1 MLRALKNDIIALE
14 YPINQFISECIRNGE
29 VPYWFNTWGM
39 GFPLQSNLSW
49 GIYSSP
55 QLFFSAAFDYNIYIL
70 HIEFIFFIL
79 LSGWSMFYLLKKH
92 FIKDE
97 PTAQLLAICYMLSGF
112 MVGSTQWLLYITAA
126 AFTPVIV
133 AAFLSLHKK
142 PSAGN
147 AFQAAVCYTLMF
159 TSVYAAFN
167 IIATYGLAALVL
179 GWLWIH
185 RKEGQQNRLLAR
197 HLLLTL
203 LITFLLC
210 FPCLF
215 FTMELLGHLDRG
227 SSIATDPSFFN
238 SNYLH
243 PGALSSLFFP
253 FSSVKMAYA
262 NTEGTMLNTY
272 FGLFTLLTL
281 PAAVWA
287 AVTSRNKTAW
297 VLLIAALA
305 ALLVSFGNF
314 TPLRQALNILPGF
327 SYFRNPAIFRFY
339 FIFLLLLFMASIL
352 KDKKAEDLLKH
363 QLTRYSILLGGVIF
377 LAVLIFSASSVND
390 FSLSSVSGLINSTS
404 YTGAL
409 FISSLVQVL
418 LLLFLLLLTL
428 KKKWRWAQCILAGD
442 MIINTLL
449 CTPFFSV
456 SSYTTA
462 EVNQLLKKTGGFPV
476 QTELPARVPTS
487 LTDSKGNTWQNL
499 NVFAKKVSSNEGYPG
514 PLVLKSK
521 EQPGRVNIDQPLVYS
536 EADSTKSAVD
546 ILVQRPG
553 HIRARV
559 RSAVPG
565 LVTLLQN
572 YYPGWKVYVND
583 KEAEFITKG
592 RPGLSVNIPAGESR
606 VVFRYDRK
614 EAGIS
619 ALLVHLAVLGLGLIK
634 LRSLIHAKR
643 IRSSSPS

>member
-49 GIYSSP
+49 GIYSTP

-97 PTAQLLAICYMLSGF
+97 PTAQLLANCYMLSGF
-112 MVGSTQWLLYITAA
+112 MAGSTQWLLYITAA

-133 AAFLSLHKK
+133 AAFLSLLKK
-142 PSAGN
+142 PSARN

-167 IIATYGLAALVL
+167 IIATYGLAALVIS
-179 GWLWIH
+179 WLWIH
-185 RKEGQQNRLLAR
+185 RKEGQQTRLLAR
-197 HLLLTL
+197 NLLLTL
-203 LITFLLC
+203 LLTFLLC
-210 FPCLF
+210 FPCLY
-215 FTMELLGHLDRG
+215 FTLELLGQLDRG
-227 SSIATDPSFFN
+227 NSLATDSSFFN

-243 PGALSSLFFP
+243 PGALSSLLLP
-253 FSSVKMAYA
+253 FSSVKMAYV

-297 VLLIAALA
+297 LLLVSALVV
-305 ALLVSFGNF
+305 LLVSFGNL

-363 QLTRYSILLGGVIF
+363 QFTRYSIMLAGIIC
-377 LAVLIFSASSVND
+377 LAVLISSANSLEGLSFSSIT
-390 FSLSSVSGLINSTS
+390 GLIKTTS
-404 YTGAL
+404 YTSSL
-409 FISSLVQVL
+409 FISTLVQGL
-418 LLLFLLLLTL
+418 LLLLLLLLIL
-428 KKKWRWAQCILAGD
+428 KKKWCWAQLVLAGD

-462 EVNQLLKKTGGFPV
+462 EVSQLLKKKDGFPV
-476 QTELPARVPTS
+476 QTEQPARVPTS
-487 LTDSKGNTWQNL
+487 FTDSKGNTWQNL
-499 NVFAKKVSSNEGYPG
+499 NVFAKKVSANEAYLG
-514 PLVLKSK
+514 PLVLKDAVKS
-521 EQPGRVNIDQPLVYS
+521 RTITSDQPLVYCTP
-536 EADSTKSAVD
+536 DSTNNSVE

-553 HIRARV
+553 HIRVQA
-559 RSAVPG
+559 RSADPTV
-565 LVTLLQN
+565 VTLLQN
-572 YYPGWKVYVND
+572 YYPGWKVYVNN
-583 KEAEFITKG
+583 KKAELTQEG
-592 RPGLSVNIPAGESR
+592 RPGLSVNIPAGESTID
-606 VVFRYDRK
+606 FRYNRK
-614 EAGIS
+614 AVWFS
-619 ALLVHLAVLGLGLIK
+619 ALLVHLAVLGFGLIK
-634 LRSLIHAKR
+634 LRAVIRANR
-643 IRSSSPS
+643 VRSSSPS